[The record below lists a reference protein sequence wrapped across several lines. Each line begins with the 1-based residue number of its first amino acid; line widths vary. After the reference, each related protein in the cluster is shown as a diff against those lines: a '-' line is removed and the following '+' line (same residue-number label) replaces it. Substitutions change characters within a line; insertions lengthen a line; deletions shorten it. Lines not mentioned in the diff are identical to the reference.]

1 MALNLNP
8 VPAHYL
14 RERGDPASRTLRELL
29 HRNHT
34 AHAVLRDPRLLF
46 HNHLPHALGSSYLLG
61 ATEAQLEKIYATES
75 CELDAA
81 DDDKFHHERITTDN
95 WRDYLGRKQ
104 YTTAYADF
112 FDDEVEK
119 NGGDWMIVVENYM
132 FSGQQPVI
140 NGFSGGLGHPFIHL
154 AYAFEFNHK
163 EVATEALSLGCT
175 EYDPTH
181 EFLDTA
187 PKDNS
192 TYKTTKLEQVL
203 GNIRSD
209 GRFDG
214 IADQPGFANIYSV
227 LAHHTPEVLEHWNAW
242 VVNDP
247 GKQLGDCAHTAA
259 VLLMVTS
266 TDEGEFDFYLAHLLT
281 VAHALRIILPHYSFE
296 RQISLMRQ
304 YGLYAIL
311 VYLAQLRPQPEWR
324 EQKSRGV
331 KSTPSWDE
339 IYKSALGNKWFVDV
353 HFPKVVRGIGAINLE
368 WLVKS
373 PVDESSFKE
382 ADMKLCV
389 GFMIAQ
395 GPEANGAIV
404 FIIGRRKEVMEKAVA
419 TAVFSK
425 RSASIARL

>member
-1 MALNLNP
+1 M
-8 VPAHYL
+8 
-14 RERGDPASRTLRELL
+14 
-29 HRNHT
+29 
-34 AHAVLRDPRLLF
+34 
-46 HNHLPHALGSSYLLG
+46 
-61 ATEAQLEKIYATES
+61 
-75 CELDAA
+75 
-81 DDDKFHHERITTDN
+81 
-95 WRDYLGRKQ
+95 
-104 YTTAYADF
+104 
-112 FDDEVEK
+112 
-119 NGGDWMIVVENYM
+119 
-132 FSGQQPVI
+132 
-140 NGFSGGLGHPFIHL
+140 
-154 AYAFEFNHK
+154 
-163 EVATEALSLGCT
+163 SLGCT

-181 EFLDTA
+181 EFLDSA

-247 GKQLGDCAHTAA
+247 AKQLGDCAHTAA
-259 VLLMVTS
+259 MLLMVTS

-296 RQISLMRQ
+296 RQVSLMRQ

-331 KSTPSWDE
+331 KATPSWDE

-353 HFPKVVRGIGAINLE
+353 HFPKVVRGLKIIEETWGSSDGLYQRAAAKFVSEFSGWGGFGLGA
-368 WLVKS
+368 
-373 PVDESSFKE
+373 D
-382 ADMKLCV
+382 
-389 GFMIAQ
+389 
-395 GPEANGAIV
+395 AIP
-404 FIIGRRKEVMEKAVA
+404 
-419 TAVFSK
+419 
-425 RSASIARL
+425 